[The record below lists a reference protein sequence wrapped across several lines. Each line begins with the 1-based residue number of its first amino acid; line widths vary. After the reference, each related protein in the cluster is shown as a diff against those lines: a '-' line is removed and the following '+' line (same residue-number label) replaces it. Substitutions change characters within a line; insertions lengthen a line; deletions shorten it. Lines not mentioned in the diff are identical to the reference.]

1 MFSLT
6 ANRLTKSYEQV
17 KERFEALGPDE
28 QAALD
33 SEMAVDW
40 QEHFS
45 FQETQAW
52 AHVSQILTT
61 EEAQIVY
68 VSLGEVGD
76 PSNGGWA
83 SDTDTPTKV
92 VVTMLMGQLL
102 PMKIAQARR
111 S

>member
-17 KERFEALGPDE
+17 KERFDALDPDA

-33 SEMAVDW
+33 TEMAVSFE
-40 QEHFS
+40 EHFS

-61 EEAQIVY
+61 DEAQIVY

-76 PSNGGWA
+76 PGNGGWA
-83 SDTDTPTKV
+83 SETDTPTKV

-102 PMKIAQARR
+102 KMKIARHGR
-111 S
+111 